1 MMAKAK
7 FIILLSICLFYGKYA
22 FSQQGWIHKNLGTGN
37 LVSINFISTQTG
49 YIFRS
54 DKYLFKTTTSGA
66 SWDSSLINAQGLGI
80 RQGCFITENH
90 GAFMPV
96 PGITTNGGSSWNQ
109 GSIPSVGGFYP
120 QNIYMH
126 NDSTAFLS
134 GVDLG
139 NFVPYIFKTTNAGLN
154 WYQVFAGGGANN
166 YADITFIN
174 DSTGFQCRFTILKT
188 TDNGSSWFTLSHTS
202 RQRTKFSKVF
212 GDTMYLASANGY
224 VAKSINLGANW
235 TENFTGINQLL
246 TDIHFIDNQ
255 LGFAIGDSGGI
266 VKTTNGG
273 SNWIIQNSGT
283 NKKLNELWFINKDTG
298 FIAGDSGLLLV
309 TYNGGV
315 TSLSQNYQSTPE
327 KFQLH
332 QNFPNPF
339 NPSTIIR
346 FDLVQSGYTRLSIY
360 DVSGKKITV
369 LVDANLSPGSYEY
382 NFNAENLPS
391 GVYFYKI
398 ESEAFTET
406 KRMILIK

>member
-1 MMAKAK
+1 MLKRIT
-7 FIILLSICLFYGKYA
+7 IIFLLTLMYA
-22 FSQQGWIHKNLGTGN
+22 SYSFSQEGWEQKFLGNAN
-37 LVSINFISTQTG
+37 LVSINFINSHTG

-54 DKYLFKTTTSGA
+54 DKYIFKTTTSGV

-80 RQGCFITENH
+80 RQGCFITESN

-109 GSIPSVGGFYP
+109 GSIPSVGSFYP
-120 QNIYMH
+120 QNIYLH

-154 WYQVFAGGGANN
+154 WNQVFAGGGANN

-174 DSTGFQCRFTILKT
+174 DNTGFQCRFTILKT
-188 TDNGSSWFTLSHTS
+188 TDKGSSWFTLSHTS

-212 GDTMYLASANGY
+212 GDTMYLSSANGY
-224 VAKSINLGANW
+224 VAKSIDLGANW
-235 TENFTGINQLL
+235 TETYTGINQLL
-246 TDIHFIDNQ
+246 TDIYFINNH
-255 LGFAIGDSGGI
+255 LGYAVGDSGGI

-273 SNWIIQNSGT
+273 LKWSIQNSGT
-283 NKKLNELWFINKDTG
+283 NKKLNEVWFLNKDTG

-315 TSLSQNYQSTPE
+315 TSLSQNYQSIPE

-332 QNFPNPF
+332 QNYPNPF

-346 FDLVQSGYTRLSIY
+346 FDLIQSGYTRLSVY
-360 DVSGKKITV
+360 DISGKRISV
-369 LVDANLSPGSYEY
+369 LVDENLSPGSYEY

>member
-1 MMAKAK
+1 
-7 FIILLSICLFYGKYA
+7 
-22 FSQQGWIHKNLGTGN
+22 
-37 LVSINFISTQTG
+37 
-49 YIFRS
+49 
-54 DKYLFKTTTSGA
+54 
-66 SWDSSLINAQGLGI
+66 
-80 RQGCFITENH
+80 
-90 GAFMPV
+90 
-96 PGITTNGGSSWNQ
+96 
-109 GSIPSVGGFYP
+109 
-120 QNIYMH
+120 
-126 NDSTAFLS
+126 
-134 GVDLG
+134 
-139 NFVPYIFKTTNAGLN
+139 NAGLN